1 MPHTRLDTA
10 LVGSERAQLMR
21 APAHARTKAIF
32 LAILMVLMVQ
42 TPMLSSD
49 FSEELPEIIEPRE
62 TTGTA
67 IELEVGGKHS
77 CAYASIRDVKC
88 WGNGSSGQ
96 LGIGNSL
103 LIGDEADEMGE
114 SLPFA
119 LLGSQFEV
127 HQLALSDT
135 HTCAVNATGAVKCWG
150 EIALLGIGY
159 DDSDGFG
166 DGYIEMGD
174 VLPYLSLPTGRSVDM
189 IEAGGSHT
197 CALLDNNDLI

>member
-1 MPHTRLDTA
+1 
-10 LVGSERAQLMR
+10 
-21 APAHARTKAIF
+21 
-32 LAILMVLMVQ
+32 
-42 TPMLSSD
+42 MLSSD
-49 FSEELPEIIEPRE
+49 FSEELPEIIEPSE

-103 LIGDEADEMGE
+103 LIGDETNEMGE
-114 SLPFA
+114 SLPFS

-197 CALLDNNDLI
+197 LSLIHISEPTRPY